1 MLRSMSKQKE
11 EHEILWDSHS
21 WDDFGSTAVT
31 TLAGLETETSTEA
44 GEISTG
50 LEEIS
55 LVLLA
60 FEHQDN

>member
-44 GEISTG
+44 GEI
-50 LEEIS
+50 
-55 LVLLA
+55 
-60 FEHQDN
+60 